1 MRRLTARELLGN
13 DAIILVYIIV
23 GRKILRTVVW
33 DSFSGH
39 RGLDIQLVTQDFS
52 LKQLTSGFYP
62 LVDSPLGSSAGFLIF
77 NLEIR

>member
-1 MRRLTARELLGN
+1 M
-13 DAIILVYIIV
+13 
-23 GRKILRTVVW
+23 W

-39 RGLDIQLVTQDFS
+39 GGLDIQAVTQDFS

-62 LVDSPLGSSAGFLIF
+62 LADSPLGSPAGFLVF